1 MAPNPSL
8 ALLARAQSPTRAQEL
23 FSEKVLLRPLYLKPT
38 PASEATSTTTPDAR
52 DPRQRARAQR
62 QLAKRKSPGKPRPL
76 SAKQKRALQVYNIPK
91 SQQKWAIFEPVWRM
105 WCGYIREILG
115 LNVETPYN
123 AKGRSKWLDP
133 KNAGPLLA
141 GADFHG
147 AKVKVVRSR
156 CLSRVGLEG
165 IVIRDTKFTFEIV
178 TEKDEI
184 KVVPKEHTV
193 FQFGVPA
200 VEDKD
205 ETGQGYEKEEGQDV
219 IERPKPFIFELYGHF
234 FQTRAPERASK
245 KFVLHLPPD
254 L

>member
-8 ALLARAQSPTRAQEL
+8 ALLSRAQSPTRAQEI
-23 FSEKVLLRPLYLKPT
+23 FSEKVILRPLYLKPT
-38 PASEATSTTTPDAR
+38 SASEATSTPTKDAR
-52 DPRQRARAQR
+52 DARQRARTQK

-115 LNVETPYN
+115 LSVETQWN
-123 AKGRSKWLDP
+123 TKGQSRWLDP

-141 GADFHG
+141 SADFHG
-147 AKVKVVRSR
+147 AKLKVVRSR

-178 TEKDEI
+178 TERNEV

-193 FQFGVPA
+193 FQFEVPL
-200 VEDKD
+200 VEGDGKGNG
-205 ETGQGYEKEEGQDV
+205 EEK
-219 IERPKPFIFELYGHF
+219 PKPFIFELYGHF

>member
-1 MAPNPSL
+1 MASNPSL
-8 ALLARAQSPTRAQEL
+8 ALLSRAQSPTRAQAI

-38 PASEATSTTTPDAR
+38 PASEAISTPTKDAR
-52 DPRQRARAQR
+52 DARQRTRTQK

-91 SQQKWAIFEPVWRM
+91 SQHKWAIFEPVWRM

-115 LNVETPYN
+115 LNVEIPWN
-123 AKGRSKWLDP
+123 AKGQSRWIDP

-156 CLSRVGLEG
+156 CLSRVGLRG

-178 TEKDEI
+178 TERDQI

-193 FQFGVPA
+193 LQFEVPV
-200 VEDKD
+200 VEDVGG
-205 ETGQGYEKEEGQDV
+205 EGEKAGEAKGNRIDD
-219 IERPKPFIFELYGHF
+219 RSKPLVFELYGHF